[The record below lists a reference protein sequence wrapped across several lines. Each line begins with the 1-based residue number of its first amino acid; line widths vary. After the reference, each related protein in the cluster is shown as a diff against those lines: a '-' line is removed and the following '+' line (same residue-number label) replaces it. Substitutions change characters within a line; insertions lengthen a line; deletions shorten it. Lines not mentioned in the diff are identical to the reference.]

1 MAIYE
6 MIKDAAS
13 LVRKMDNIDLYKK
26 LLDIG
31 EQALDL
37 QNENANLKKEIERL
51 NDIKKIEED
60 IQPQIEPYFTLKS
73 DKDVIN
79 RYFCTTCWAR
89 EKTTIQ
95 MYYDGDRKL
104 MCPSCKTRFSITPKK
119 RVQSIYY

>member
-1 MAIYE
+1 
-6 MIKDAAS
+6 MIKDVAAIA
-13 LVRKMDNIDLYKK
+13 RKLENIDLYKK

-31 EQALDL
+31 QQALDL

-51 NDIKKIEED
+51 KDIKKIEED

-73 DKDVIN
+73 DNID
-79 RYFCTTCWAR
+79 RYFCSTCWAR

-104 MCPSCKTRFSITPKK
+104 MCPSCKTMFFITPKK
-119 RVQSIYY
+119 RVQRISY